1 MSQTDSPLVSPQ
13 WVAQQLGSPDLA
25 ILDASWHLPA
35 AGRDPRA
42 EFTQGHIPG
51 AVMFDIDAISDP
63 ASGLPH
69 MLPDAPSFAK
79 AMGALGVSDNMTI
92 VVYDSLGV
100 FSAPRAWWSLQTFG
114 ARKLYMLDG
123 GLPAWRAAGLPIES
137 GEAEPEPAIFNAQ
150 LNSGAVAS
158 IEDVAAALKNDTA
171 QVADARSAERFSGAA
186 PEPRP
191 GLPSGH
197 MPGARNLPIGKLAP
211 CGALG
216 DRILLGREC
225 PPEGFG
231 AFDQLRDRGAYAA
244 AQLLKRYFSPVRK
257 AHAVAV
263 GACVQ
268 SDEGNHF
275 ASADAQCNAN
285 GWREIIQLQPR
296 IVLDADSGSA
306 IARGSQPKT
315 ARGEARGLINLTL
328 ARRTRGVHFQRVIA
342 HWRTLL
348 DEPAQPVKV
357 TSARNRPA

>member
-51 AVMFDIDAISDP
+51 AVFFDIDAISDP

-114 ARKLYMLDG
+114 VRKLYMLDG

-197 MPGARNLPIGKLAP
+197 MPGARNLPIGKL
-211 CGALG
+211 
-216 DRILLGREC
+216 I
-225 PPEGFG
+225 
-231 AFDQLRDRGAYAA
+231 
-244 AQLLKRYFSPVRK
+244 
-257 AHAVAV
+257 
-263 GACVQ
+263 
-268 SDEGNHF
+268 
-275 ASADAQCNAN
+275 AN
-285 GWREIIQLQPR
+285 GRMKPPADLLAAFHEAGLDPDAPIITSCG
-296 IVLDADSGSA
+296 SGV
-306 IARGSQPKT
+306 T
-315 ARGEARGLINLTL
+315 AAVINLAL
-328 ARRTRGVHFQRVIA
+328 ACAGKPAPRLYDGSWTQWASTPNAPI
-342 HWRTLL
+342 
-348 DEPAQPVKV
+348 EPAP
-357 TSARNRPA
+357 

>member
-51 AVMFDIDAISDP
+51 AVFFDIDAISDP

-158 IEDVAAALKNDTA
+158 IEDVAAALKNHTA

-197 MPGARNLPIGKLAP
+197 MPGARNLPIGKL
-211 CGALG
+211 
-216 DRILLGREC
+216 I
-225 PPEGFG
+225 
-231 AFDQLRDRGAYAA
+231 
-244 AQLLKRYFSPVRK
+244 
-257 AHAVAV
+257 
-263 GACVQ
+263 
-268 SDEGNHF
+268 
-275 ASADAQCNAN
+275 AN
-285 GWREIIQLQPR
+285 GRMKPPADLLAAFHEAGLDPDAPIITSCG
-296 IVLDADSGSA
+296 SGV
-306 IARGSQPKT
+306 T
-315 ARGEARGLINLTL
+315 AAVINLAL
-328 ARRTRGVHFQRVIA
+328 ACAGKPAPRLYDGSWTQWASTPNAPI
-342 HWRTLL
+342 
-348 DEPAQPVKV
+348 EPAP
-357 TSARNRPA
+357 